1 MGRFHAT
8 LISGKMVE
16 TVNFYEDFFGF
27 VPVIEQER
35 YVLLQQKDDPS
46 LRIAVFDSAHPCID
60 TLNPSQGVILN
71 LYSSGVRALYDEL
84 YMEGLEMYKEF
95 GTDVHGVSH
104 FVVIDPNGV
113 LVNVC
118 EPIEIKANE
127 LEMEVA

>member
-1 MGRFHAT
+1 MVGFHAT
-8 LISGKMVE
+8 LISDKMIE

-35 YVLLQQKDDPS
+35 YVLLYKKDDPS
-46 LRIAVFDSAHPCID
+46 LRIAVFDSAHPCIY
-60 TLNPSQGVILN
+60 TVAPTQGVILN
-71 LYSSGVRALYDEL
+71 LWSSHVKSLYDDL
-84 YMEGLEMYKEF
+84 YMEGLEMYKEL
-95 GTDVHGVSH
+95 GTDVHGNNH

-118 EPIEIKANE
+118 EPVEVKLPE

>member
-8 LISGKMVE
+8 LISDKMVD

-35 YVLLQQKDDPS
+35 YVLLQRLDDPS
-46 LRIAVFDSAHPCID
+46 LRIAVFDSAHPCIS
-60 TLNPSQGVILN
+60 TVSPSKGVILN
-71 LYSSGVRALYDEL
+71 LCTVDVKACYDEL
-84 YMEGLEMYKEF
+84 YMEGLELYKEY
-95 GTDVHGVSH
+95 GTDVHGKHH

-118 EPIEIKANE
+118 EPVEIRIPE